1 MPLDTSSTDEER
13 RLVALLECHVLD
25 TPRSATSTSSRGSPP
40 ASARHPRR
48 WSASSIETDSGSSHA
63 SEWTLRRPPRDVSFC
78 AHAILRHETMVVNDT
93 LTDPRFRDSPL
104 VTGAPQI
111 RFYAGVPLRLSDGL
125 VLGTLCVIDYQPRAL
140 SGEQLRDL
148 EALARQAAAQ
158 LELRRTIDAQRTS
171 EQSLR
176 ASERRLVEAQ
186 RVARIGSWEWD
197 LATDVITWSDEHYR
211 LFGVERDQFEPT
223 FDRFVSGGSTT
234 SGQ

>member
-1 MPLDTSSTDEER
+1 
-13 RLVALLECHVLD
+13 
-25 TPRSATSTSSRGSPP
+25 
-40 ASARHPRR
+40 
-48 WSASSIETDSGSSHA
+48 
-63 SEWTLRRPPRDVSFC
+63 
-78 AHAILRHETMVVNDT
+78 MVVNDT
-93 LTDPRFRDSPL
+93 LPDPRFRDSPL

-125 VLGTLCVIDYQPRAL
+125 VLGTLCVIDYQPRVL